1 MNNTLLGIAVAA
13 VVFGAQV
20 ASAQDCGP
28 QPSYAPAGQNFQSGR
43 YELQTVQQWVP
54 GGQQQVWVEGT
65 CQQGGGRGRWGRGGG
80 RQWQQRCT
88 QGSYRTV
95 YTAGHYETRQTWV
108 WVAHQYAPP
117 PPRQYN
123 PYQNSY
129 GPRGGVRVRGGNGH
143 VAVSVY

>member
-43 YELQTVQQWVP
+43 YELQTVQQWVQ

-65 CQQGGGRGRWGRGGG
+65 CQQGNGGGRGRWGRGGG
-80 RQWQQRCT
+80 RGWQRCS

-108 WVAHQYAPP
+108 WVAQQYAPP
-117 PPRQYN
+117 PPQQQYN
-123 PYQNSY
+123 PYGQ
-129 GPRGGVRVRGGNGH
+129 RRGVRFDNGH